1 MKTKQLTKN
10 LLFILYFY
18 LFTSGF
24 VFSIDLPK
32 NLFQFSS
39 LKTRFIQEKKLKAFH
54 QTLRTEGILLVLKPS
69 FILWRADSPVQFTFL
84 VRDQE
89 VTYKDEDMEIPK
101 TFSVSGNPA
110 MKESL
115 PLFNLLLCQEKKD
128 LERYF
133 RITDVRES
141 GKETE
146 VTLAPKSDTEST
158 LFTQIRLKINS
169 EEGKLL
175 QIQFSEDNGDS
186 SMISFLE
193 TEHNPPLTEQ
203 DFKVAQE
210 K

>member
-1 MKTKQLTKN
+1 M
-10 LLFILYFY
+10 
-18 LFTSGF
+18 
-24 VFSIDLPK
+24 
-32 NLFQFSS
+32 
-39 LKTRFIQEKKLKAFH
+39 
-54 QTLRTEGILLVLKPS
+54 VLKPS

-101 TFSVSGNPA
+101 TFSVSDNPA

-115 PLFNLLLCQEKKD
+115 PLFNLMLCGGKKD

-133 RITDVRES
+133 RITDVREN

-146 VTLAPKSDTEST
+146 VTLAPKSDTET
-158 LFTQIRLKINS
+158 LFTHIRLKMNN

-175 QIQFSEDNGDS
+175 QIEFSEDNGDS
-186 SMISFLE
+186 SRISFLDSE
-193 TEHNPPLTEQ
+193 YNPPLTDR
-203 DFKVAQE
+203 DFKVARE